1 MCSFTSTFKCVAIRN
16 LDRHMLRHS
25 EKNLCLLQDEPYWQ
39 WLSIPLL
46 ETQTLKEPICV
57 WVVFRCSKNQIS
69 WLTPTLPFTTC
80 GTRGSGRI
88 GSCSTANSHKVQYC
102 QRIFEFIYK
111 EIFDHNS
118 KRGNTLTYD
127 EESDHSNKAVRKTPE
142 IESGHKVS
150 EEVKWT

>member
-1 MCSFTSTFKCVAIRN
+1 MRLQMCYKQYVEHPHVKSQWVKALQVWKMQQSLQVQRPSETSYQRLSQRRKCIHLQAHLNV
-16 LDRHMLRHS
+16 LPS
-25 EKNLCLLQDEPYWQ
+25 EILTGTCYATVKKCLLQDEP

-88 GSCSTANSHKVQYC
+88 GSCSTANLTLSAILPKN
-102 QRIFEFIYK
+102 IWIY
-111 EIFDHNS
+111 
-118 KRGNTLTYD
+118 L
-127 EESDHSNKAVRKTPE
+127 
-142 IESGHKVS
+142 
-150 EEVKWT
+150 